1 MSVELAVGIFGIAAL
16 FAIVGAIFVNRIS
29 GGAVSTKSLIVKP
42 FKILLAPLY
51 MLRVFAVFIFVAI
64 GVAFL
69 LMAPFYI
76 TYPQITGYRYSLEL
90 QKSPLRYLDMACK
103 PTGGTVLGAGQ
114 GASVSVG
121 YDCVFHERYT
131 LDRAVV
137 HANLYEYPVTTYHT
151 VLLFRPD
158 YVLLG
163 LVFTI
168 VGCILTAYFL
178 ARSNTMA
185 AKAEGRW
192 VERPE

>member
-1 MSVELAVGIFGIAAL
+1 MAVELVAGIFGVAAL
-16 FAIVGAIFVNRIS
+16 FAIAGAIFVNRIS

-51 MLRVFAVFIFVAI
+51 MLKVFAVFVFVAI

-76 TYPQITGYRYSLEL
+76 TYPQTTGYRYTLEL
-90 QKSPLRYLDMACK
+90 QKSPLRYLDMVCK
-103 PTGGTVLGAGQ
+103 PTGGYVKGSGEGAAVG
-114 GASVSVG
+114 VG
-121 YDCVFHERYT
+121 YDCVFHERFT
-131 LDRAVV
+131 LDRAVI
-137 HANLYEYPVTTYHT
+137 HADLYEYPVTTYYT

-163 LVFTI
+163 IAFTI
-168 VGCILTAYFL
+168 IGCILTAYFL
-178 ARSNTMA
+178 ARSNTLA

>member
-1 MSVELAVGIFGIAAL
+1 MSVELVVGIFGIAAL
-16 FAIVGAIFVNRIS
+16 FTIVGAIFVNRIS

-51 MLRVFAVFIFVAI
+51 MLKVFAVFIFVAI

-90 QKSPLRYLDMACK
+90 QKAPLRYLDMVCK
-103 PTGGTVLGAGQ
+103 PTGGI
-114 GASVSVG
+114 G
-121 YDCVFHERYT
+121 YDCVFRERYT

-158 YVLLG
+158 YVLLS

-178 ARSNTMA
+178 ARSNTLA

>member
-1 MSVELAVGIFGIAAL
+1 
-16 FAIVGAIFVNRIS
+16 
-29 GGAVSTKSLIVKP
+29 
-42 FKILLAPLY
+42 
-51 MLRVFAVFIFVAI
+51 
-64 GVAFL
+64 
-69 LMAPFYI
+69 MAPFYI

-178 ARSNTMA
+178 ARSNTLA

-192 VERPE
+192 VEGPE

>member
-1 MSVELAVGIFGIAAL
+1 MGVELVAGIFGIAAL
-16 FAIVGAIFVNRIS
+16 FAIAGAIFINRIS
-29 GGAVSTKSLIVKP
+29 GGAVSIKSLAVKP
-42 FKILLAPLY
+42 FKILLSPLY
-51 MLRVFAVFIFVAI
+51 MLKVFAVFVFVAI
-64 GVAFL
+64 GIAFL

-76 TYPQITGYRYSLEL
+76 TYPQITGYRYTLEL
-90 QKSPLRYLDMACK
+90 QKSPLRYLDMTCK
-103 PTGGTVLGAGQ
+103 PTGGYTLGSGS
-114 GASVSVG
+114 GAAVGVG

-137 HANLYEYPVTTYHT
+137 HANLYEYPVTTYYT

-168 VGCILTAYFL
+168 VGCILAAYFL
-178 ARSNTMA
+178 AHSNTLA

-192 VERPE
+192 VERLE